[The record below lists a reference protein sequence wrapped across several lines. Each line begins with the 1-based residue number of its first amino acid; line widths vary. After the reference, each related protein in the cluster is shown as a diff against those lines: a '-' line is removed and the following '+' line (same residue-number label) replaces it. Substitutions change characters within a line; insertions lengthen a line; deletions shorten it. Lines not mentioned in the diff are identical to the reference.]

1 MVSLNVSVSAYGITE
16 PMSEVKRKGRPPAH
30 DRDELLRL
38 TRAVAVERG
47 FDALRFTDV
56 AEATGV
62 PVSSLQYAFGTRDAL
77 VRDVLRAGVAEELA
91 RLRSA
96 IDRELDPWTRIETF
110 IRLGISIDDDRR
122 REGWLL
128 WMEYWRAAS
137 RDADLREE
145 SARVARGW
153 RLLVRRAVEDG
164 VTTGDFVIDGT
175 TEETAASLVALVDG
189 LSLQVE
195 VGDDRMR
202 SARATRAAMRAARRI
217 LGMTTP

>member
-1 MVSLNVSVSAYGITE
+1 MVSLNVSVCAYGITE
-16 PMSEVKRKGRPPAH
+16 AMNEVKRKGRPPAH

-38 TRAVAVERG
+38 ARAVAVERG

-96 IDRELDPWTRIETF
+96 VECELDPWTRIETF
-110 IRLGISIDDDRR
+110 IRLGISINDDQR

-153 RLLVRRAVEDG
+153 RLLIRRAVEDG

-175 TEETAASLVALVDG
+175 TEEVAASLVALVDG

-202 SARATRAAMRAARRI
+202 SARATRAAMRAAQRI
-217 LGMTTP
+217 LGMTRQ

>member
-1 MVSLNVSVSAYGITE
+1 MN
-16 PMSEVKRKGRPPAH
+16 EVKRKGRPPAH

-38 TRAVAVERG
+38 ARAVAVERG

-77 VRDVLRAGVAEELA
+77 VREVLRAGVAEELA

-96 IDRELDPWTRIETF
+96 VERELDPWTRIETF

-153 RLLVRRAVEDG
+153 RLLIRRAVEDG
-164 VTTGDFVIDGT
+164 VTTGDFTIDGT
-175 TEETAASLVALVDG
+175 AEEVAASLVALVDG

-217 LGMTTP
+217 LGMTAP

>member
-1 MVSLNVSVSAYGITE
+1 MVSLNVSVCAYGITE
-16 PMSEVKRKGRPPAH
+16 AMNEVKRKGRPPAH

-38 TRAVAVERG
+38 ARAVAVERG

-96 IDRELDPWTRIETF
+96 VERELDPWTRIETF
-110 IRLGISIDDDRR
+110 IRLGISINDDQR

-153 RLLVRRAVEDG
+153 RLLIRRAVEDG
-164 VTTGDFVIDGT
+164 VTTGDFRIDGT
-175 TEETAASLVALVDG
+175 SEEVAASLVALVDG

-217 LGMTTP
+217 LGMTRQ

>member
-1 MVSLNVSVSAYGITE
+1 
-16 PMSEVKRKGRPPAH
+16 
-30 DRDELLRL
+30 
-38 TRAVAVERG
+38 VAVERG

-77 VRDVLRAGVAEELA
+77 VREVLRAGVGEELA

-96 IDRELDPWTRIETF
+96 IERELDPWTRIETF
-110 IRLGISIDDDRR
+110 IRLGISINDDQR

-153 RLLVRRAVEDG
+153 RLLIRRAVDDG
-164 VTTGDFVIDGT
+164 ITTGDFVIDGT
-175 TEETAASLVALVDG
+175 AEEVAASLVALVDG

-202 SARATRAAMRAARRI
+202 SARATKAAMRSARRI
-217 LGMTTP
+217 LGMRTP

>member
-1 MVSLNVSVSAYGITE
+1 
-16 PMSEVKRKGRPPAH
+16 MSEVKRKGRPPAH

-38 TRAVAVERG
+38 ACAVAVERG

-77 VRDVLRAGVAEELA
+77 VREVLRAGVAEELA

-96 IDRELDPWTRIETF
+96 IERELDPWTRIETF

-122 REGWLL
+122 RQGWLL

-153 RLLVRRAVEDG
+153 RLLIRRAVDDG
-164 VTTGDFVIDGT
+164 ITTGDFVIDGT
-175 TEETAASLVALVDG
+175 AEEVAASLVALVDG

-202 SARATRAAMRAARRI
+202 SARATRTAMRSARRI
-217 LGMTTP
+217 LGMRTP

>member
-1 MVSLNVSVSAYGITE
+1 MTD
-16 PMSEVKRKGRPPAH
+16 VKRKGRPPAH
-30 DRDELLRL
+30 DRDELLRQAR
-38 TRAVAVERG
+38 TVAVERG
-47 FDALRFTDV
+47 FEALRFADV

-77 VRDVLRAGVAEELA
+77 VREVLRAGVAEELT
-91 RLRSA
+91 RLRA
-96 IDRELDPWTRIETF
+96 AVERELDPWTRIETF
-110 IRLGISIDDDRR
+110 IRLGISIDDGQR

-137 RDADLREE
+137 RDEELRVE
-145 SARVARGW
+145 SAGVARGW

-175 TEETAASLVALVDG
+175 VEEVAASLVALVDG

-202 SARATRAAMRAARRI
+202 SARATRAAMRSARRI
-217 LGMTTP
+217 LGMTGP

>member
-1 MVSLNVSVSAYGITE
+1 MTD
-16 PMSEVKRKGRPPAH
+16 VKRKGRPPAH
-30 DRDELLRL
+30 DRDELLRQAR
-38 TRAVAVERG
+38 TVAVERG
-47 FDALRFTDV
+47 FEALRFADV

-77 VRDVLRAGVAEELA
+77 VREVLRAGVAEELT
-91 RLRSA
+91 RLRGA
-96 IDRELDPWTRIETF
+96 VERELDPWTRIETF
-110 IRLGISIDDDRR
+110 IRLGISIDDGQR

-137 RDADLREE
+137 RDEELRVE
-145 SARVARGW
+145 SAGVARGW

-164 VTTGDFVIDGT
+164 VTTGDFLIDGT
-175 TEETAASLVALVDG
+175 AEEVAAALVALVDG

-202 SARATRAAMRAARRI
+202 SARATRAAMRSARRI
-217 LGMTTP
+217 LGMTGP

>member
-1 MVSLNVSVSAYGITE
+1 
-16 PMSEVKRKGRPPAH
+16 MSEVKRKGRPPAH

-56 AEATGV
+56 SEATGV